1 MGCATSRDARERAT
15 RETTRER
22 ATTETSVTRRTRR
35 DDADE
40 SAVEGARWRETRDA
54 STGDG
59 SGDGARRA
67 MRDAGTMT
75 VDAWGDQGGVGGGGG
90 ATEAET
96 VSRRLAA
103 LETLVAARRETRARW
118 DEAERERAML
128 RECLDEVKREA
139 MVFVGECEME
149 AELSAERAREA
160 VAEARRALREQ
171 SARYEAAAE
180 DAERA
185 TRHRLA
191 MATLKLK
198 SDAARAKL
206 RANEAMDECESY
218 RDEIERLR
226 SELESARD
234 LASTSAVLALPTT
247 LASSA
252 RDEEDVS
259 TVSDFGRDSEL
270 LRTRWQLW
278 ATRLLR
284 KADRTVVREAEGSL
298 VALARLQIEVVS
310 LRQQLRAARLD
321 DDDDVNAF
329 LDDPL
334 AMFEFKDI

>member
-1 MGCATSRDARERAT
+1 MGCASSRDGDVRVPDADAATVVETRAT
-15 RETTRER
+15 RAENEEEDDTEVSGTR
-22 ATTETSVTRRTRR
+22 V
-35 DDADE
+35 
-40 SAVEGARWRETRDA
+40 REMKDA
-54 STGDG
+54 STGDDG
-59 SGDGARRA
+59 GDSGVTVAREV
-67 MRDAGTMT
+67 GTMT
-75 VDAWGDQGGVGGGGG
+75 VDAWTEVEGNLCADEVS
-90 ATEAET
+90 EAEA

-103 LETLVAARRETRARW
+103 LETLAAAARKKCSRY
-118 DEAERERAML
+118 DEVERECAML

-139 MVFVGECEME
+139 RAFVSECEIE
-149 AELSAERAREA
+149 AEMSLEQAREA

-171 SARYEAAAE
+171 SARYEEAAE

-191 MATLKLK
+191 MATLKSK

-206 RANEAMDECESY
+206 RANEAIEECESY

-226 SELESARD
+226 SELESKRD
-234 LASTSAVLALPTT
+234 LASASAMLALPTT
-247 LASSA
+247 RASSM

-278 ATRLLR
+278 ATRVLR

-298 VALARLQIEVVS
+298 VALARLQIEVLS
-310 LRQQLRAARLD
+310 LRQQLRAAQLD
-321 DDDDVNAF
+321 DDVSTF

-334 AMFEFKDI
+334 EMFEFKNI